1 MSVTLS
7 ALTLLLDWDRLID
20 VESGIKYVLT
30 TKTTTSSSS
39 IIGVGT
45 KSQRKRESNRKK
57 GREDRQMNR
66 EKETAL
72 HESKSLHNF
81 KVRRRSVNN
90 RRLNWANEKKVHL
103 IWIWKPVCQ
112 IISSTKLVVNYFL
125 KFHTFQWNIIFESP
139 VISCIFFWILS
150 WNKTP
155 NGSSKFVSYFET
167 FLLITFWWISSKSQI
182 QWINYSNIST
192 YILRWHTASIP
203 C

>member
-20 VESGIKYVLT
+20 VESGIKYVWT

-45 KSQRKRESNRKK
+45 KSQRKRERNRKK
-57 GREDRQMNR
+57 GRKDRQMNR

-90 RRLNWANEKKVHL
+90 RRLNWVNEKKSKFDLNLKARMPNYFIDKTCSELFLEVSYISMKHN
-103 IWIWKPVCQ
+103 IWIPG
-112 IISSTKLVVNYFL
+112 N
-125 KFHTFQWNIIFESP
+125 
-139 VISCIFFWILS
+139 
-150 WNKTP
+150 
-155 NGSSKFVSYFET
+155 
-167 FLLITFWWISSKSQI
+167 
-182 QWINYSNIST
+182 
-192 YILRWHTASIP
+192 
-203 C
+203 

>member
-45 KSQRKRESNRKK
+45 KSQRKRERNRKK
-57 GREDRQMNR
+57 GKKDRQMNR

-90 RRLNWANEKKVHL
+90 RRLNWANEKKGNL
-103 IWIWKPVCQ
+103 IWIWKPVCH
-112 IISSTKLVVNYFL
+112 YFIEKTCSEL
-125 KFHTFQWNIIFESP
+125 FFE
-139 VISCIFFWILS
+139 
-150 WNKTP
+150 
-155 NGSSKFVSYFET
+155 VSY
-167 FLLITFWWISSKSQI
+167 ISMKHNIWII
-182 QWINYSNIST
+182 GN
-192 YILRWHTASIP
+192 
-203 C
+203 